1 MPSDTSVST
10 GFCGTVRTMT
20 GTPSSAS
27 WIILDQLEALDPALE
42 ERVDE
47 DDVGPELPD
56 RGDRPRA
63 VGQHVEELDP
73 GLCVQ
78 QIADVLGD
86 LWHILD
92 DEQARLI
99 TLWPS
104 AGRYH
109 EATNGR
115 PTRWSG
121 STR

>member
-1 MPSDTSVST
+1 MDL
-10 GFCGTVRTMT
+10 
-20 GTPSSAS
+20 
-27 WIILDQLEALDPALE
+27 LDQLETLDPALE

-47 DDVGPELPD
+47 DDVRPELPD

-63 VGQHVEELDP
+63 IGQHVEELDP

-99 TLWPS
+99 TLGHRPDDTT
-104 AGRYH
+104 GH
-109 EATNGR
+109 ERETHPVVR
-115 PTRWSG
+115 VDR
-121 STR
+121 